1 MFSHTCNI
9 RVCVAVDALFV
20 RGVSHGGTKGER
32 ALPDALREFYILIVL
47 YSSVALATAVLFSRA
62 TSPVGTA
69 SPEALKKKLEL
80 TVKKELLDLL
90 DLQVDTVRSIRDGD
104 RDGDP

>member
-1 MFSHTCNI
+1 M
-9 RVCVAVDALFV
+9 
-20 RGVSHGGTKGER
+20 
-32 ALPDALREFYILIVL
+32 
-47 YSSVALATAVLFSRA
+47 ALATAVLFSRA